1 MTAARKA
8 LDWLHVHGAWMAIL
22 LLAIGAFGYG
32 YCMATFQARTDRA
45 AEMAAT
51 SSAYRAALDAKDKLI
66 NQLAGTAVR
75 ATGQAADA
83 AATASQ
89 AADTATQ
96 AADKAATA
104 VDNAKALR
112 KLK

>member
-1 MTAARKA
+1 MTAARRA
-8 LDWLHVHGAWMAIL
+8 LDWLHAHGVWIAIL
-22 LLAIGAFGYG
+22 LLAAGAFGYG
-32 YCMATFQARTDRA
+32 YCMATIQARQDRA
-45 AEMAAT
+45 DEVKAT
-51 SSAYRAALDAKDKLI
+51 SEAYRTALDAKDKLI

>member
-1 MTAARKA
+1 MTRARKA
-8 LDWLHVHGAWMAIL
+8 LDWIQLHGAWIAIL
-22 LLAIGAFGYG
+22 LLAAGAFGYG
-32 YCMATFQARTDRA
+32 YCLATIQARADRA
-45 AEMAAT
+45 AETA
-51 SSAYRAALDAKDKLI
+51 AYRVAMDAKDKLI
-66 NQLAGTAVR
+66 NQLAGSAVR

-104 VDNAKALR
+104 VDNAKTLR
-112 KLK
+112 RLK